1 MLLPTQLSVII
12 FFFTTPYKLLLL
24 PFWQASIFIN
34 NLFLS
39 MHSAYKNILDEN
51 GQWKEWAIMTRA
63 LLIHLPNCSIPGGLK
78 MSYLC
83 IPIEKL
89 N

>member
-1 MLLPTQLSVII
+1 M
-12 FFFTTPYKLLLL
+12 FTTAYKLLLL

-51 GQWKEWAIMTRA
+51 GQWKEWAIMTRE
-63 LLIHLPNCSIPGGLK
+63 LLIYLPNCSITGGLK
-78 MSYLC
+78 LSYLC

>member
-1 MLLPTQLSVII
+1 MFTKSWYLLNGGLLNRGLGV
-12 FFFTTPYKLLLL
+12 LLL

-51 GQWKEWAIMTRA
+51 GQWKEWAIMTRE
-63 LLIHLPNCSIPGGLK
+63 LLIYLPNCSITGGLK
-78 MSYLC
+78 LSYLC
-83 IPIEKL
+83 IPIGKF

>member
-12 FFFTTPYKLLLL
+12 FLFTTPYKLLLL

-51 GQWKEWAIMTRA
+51 GQWKEWAIMTRE
-63 LLIHLPNCSIPGGLK
+63 LLIYLPNYSITGGLK
-78 MSYLC
+78 LSYLC

>member
-1 MLLPTQLSVII
+1 
-12 FFFTTPYKLLLL
+12 
-24 PFWQASIFIN
+24 
-34 NLFLS
+34 

-51 GQWKEWAIMTRA
+51 GQWKEWAIMTRE
-63 LLIHLPNCSIPGGLK
+63 LLIYLLNCSITGGLEL
-78 MSYLC
+78 SYLC